1 MNIFLKTV
9 AGVLIGL
16 ILWIIL
22 NGQVKNFSVL
32 ITLAISAMVVVVSL
46 GFIQPVIVFVKKI
59 QSVGNI
65 DEDLLSVV
73 LKASGI
79 GLTAEIAGLICKDA
93 GNESLGKNIQLLS
106 TAVILWI
113 STPVFEKL
121 LSLLDKILGTI

>member
-22 NGQVKNFSVL
+22 NGQGKNFSVL